1 MSANDLAK
9 AVPHSIEAE
18 QAVIGILLNDN
29 DAVDRI
35 GDLRTEHFYR
45 GDHRALFAEIVG
57 LIANGVGVDVVTLYE
72 RLKALGRADDLG
84 GMFVPQLAR
93 ARGS

>member
-29 DAVDRI
+29 DAIDRI

-45 GDHRALFAEIVG
+45 GDHRALFA
-57 LIANGVGVDVVTLYE
+57 
-72 RLKALGRADDLG
+72 
-84 GMFVPQLAR
+84 
-93 ARGS
+93 

>member
-29 DAVDRI
+29 DAIDRI
-35 GDLRTEHFYR
+35 GDLRT
-45 GDHRALFAEIVG
+45 
-57 LIANGVGVDVVTLYE
+57 
-72 RLKALGRADDLG
+72 
-84 GMFVPQLAR
+84 
-93 ARGS
+93 